1 MAGRNNW
8 GNPMGSS
15 ISLATMRDKVEDLGF
30 RIRGIRA
37 RLDDED
43 DMRTRVD
50 LRGELA
56 MLEERRDRVER
67 RLQGLESAS
76 DDSWSRV
83 SAEFEQE
90 WDALV
95 QDFEERVGSYS

>member
-1 MAGRNNW
+1 MGR
-8 GNPMGSS
+8 S
-15 ISLATMRDKVEDLGF
+15 ITLAAMRDKVEDLGY
-30 RIRGIRA
+30 RIRSIGA
-37 RLDDED
+37 RLVEED
-43 DMRTRVD
+43 DLETRAD

-56 MLEERRDRVER
+56 ALERRRDEVER

-76 DDSWSRV
+76 DESWSRV